1 MSGNIIKLKE
11 TAVEDRPRERL
22 IAFGVDV
29 LSNSEL
35 LAIVMRSGFQD
46 EPVTTLAKRLLKHFD
61 NSLLNLSR
69 ATHAELIK
77 LKGIGPAK
85 AAELVA
91 AFALAKRVGNFSAAD
106 RFKIT
111 GPKSA
116 AEYLVPKLQ
125 SQTQEEFYS
134 ILLDTKNRVIK
145 DVLVTKGLID
155 RSHVHAREVF
165 RSAIHHN
172 SHKVLLAHNHPSG
185 DPTPSKDDLSST
197 AKLIQSGQILGI
209 QVIDHLIIGH
219 SENGRKPYVSLKEQG
234 LI

>member
-1 MSGNIIKLKE
+1 MESLRIKE
-11 TAVEDRPRERL
+11 TALEDRPRERL
-22 IAFGVDV
+22 IAFGADA

-69 ATHAELIK
+69 ATHAELLE

-85 AAELVA
+85 AAEIVA
-91 AFALAKRVGNFSAAD
+91 AFTLAKRLGKFSAND
-106 RFKIT
+106 RFKID
-111 GPKSA
+111 GPESA
-116 AEYLVPKLQ
+116 AEYLVPRLQ
-125 SQTQEEFYS
+125 SQTQEEFHVV
-134 ILLDTKNRVIK
+134 LLDTKNRILK

-165 RSAIHHN
+165 RAAIHHN
-172 SHKVLLAHNHPSG
+172 SHKILLAHNHPSG
-185 DPTPSKDDLSST
+185 DPTPSKDDLIST
-197 AKLIQSGQILGI
+197 EKLVQSGQILGI
-209 QVIDHLIIGH
+209 EVIDHLIIGH
-219 SENGRKPYVSLKEQG
+219 SETGRKAYVSLKEQG